1 MTYYIADTHF
11 GHENIIEMCNRP
23 FSNIDEMNS
32 VMINRWNKKV
42 KGNDTIYVIGDMFFR
57 CGEPELILK
66 QLKGKKRLLIGNHDG
81 SWMTKLNASEYF
93 VSIDTMLTNP
103 SFVPDYIYVSG
114 GDPFKLLSEIRKRKL
129 YSRIRRLVLT
139 NKTSYIGVSAGAYI
153 ASKSI
158 EYVKQLED
166 DDYEENEYRALGL
179 VSNPII
185 CHSDHYSHSQI
196 KSCEIIAMAKSI
208 LIRDDQLVHLKSDNW
223 HYIE

>member
-1 MTYYIADTHF
+1 MKNYIITNTINNKSQVEMMFSSF
-11 GHENIIEMCNRP
+11 GFRSQIMREKFSKIIPQGRALKEKNCLIIPYAGFNTER
-23 FSNIDEMNS
+23 
-32 VMINRWNKKV
+32 
-42 KGNDTIYVIGDMFFR
+42 TIELEK
-57 CGEPELILK
+57 CGLIEFGFDK
-66 QLKGKKRLLIGNHDG
+66 EKIISAKD
-81 SWMTKLNASEYF
+81 
-93 VSIDTMLTNP
+93 DMLTNP
-103 SFVPDYIYVSG
+103 SFVPDYIYVPG

-185 CHSDHYSHSQI
+185 CHSDHYMHSQI